1 MQWDETIDVLMM
13 REVLGASILTHK
25 AVSKERG
32 KGCHKVAETLH
43 TIEGFQVTGRN
54 VEYRIL
60 TLQRKHK
67 AMLTKDGEAT
77 RLGGEKPPEFEL
89 LIEE

>member
-1 MQWDETIDVLMM
+1 M
-13 REVLGASILTHK
+13 
-25 AVSKERG
+25 
-32 KGCHKVAETLH
+32 
-43 TIEGFQVTGRN
+43 TGRN

-67 AMLTKDGEAT
+67 AMLNKDGEAT
-77 RLGGEKPPEFEL
+77 RLGGEEPPEFEL